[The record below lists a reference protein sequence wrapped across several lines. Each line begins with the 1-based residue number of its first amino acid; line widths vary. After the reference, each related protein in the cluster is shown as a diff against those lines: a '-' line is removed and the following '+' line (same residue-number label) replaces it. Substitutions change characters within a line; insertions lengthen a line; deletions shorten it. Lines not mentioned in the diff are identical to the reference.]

1 MELVF
6 DTGALDPAVRY
17 KAWREAICDVYVN
30 VDVAATD
37 PDQYKGFIR
46 EAHFGKVALT
56 DIFLSEQR
64 IRRNRRHISQLDKD
78 CYYLQFLHHGSL
90 NVLQKGG
97 EFMSNP
103 ARGAIFCATEQYEL
117 QCRGDV
123 RAYYLEIP
131 RDAFAAR
138 FPRDRVPLA
147 ETINTTSG
155 MGRIAVEFCAT
166 LASEGSALGADVRDR
181 LGEQL
186 LDILALT
193 LQSGEGEV
201 AVTEGAT
208 RNLRLRALQ
217 QWIEAHLADPE
228 MTLEGIAQANNMSL
242 RTLHLIFEQSEMS
255 ASEWI
260 WHRRLQRCHDEIA
273 KGDGRSITS
282 IAFANGFN
290 SSAHFSA
297 MFRRKFGL
305 TARELVRGADAMPH
319 RAARSRPRA

>member
-6 DTGALDPAVRY
+6 DTGALDPGARY

-30 VDVAATD
+30 VDVAATR

-46 EAHFGKVALT
+46 ETRFGKVALT

-123 RAYYLEIP
+123 RAYYLEVP
-131 RDAFAAR
+131 RDDFAAR

-147 ETINTTSG
+147 ATINTTHG
-155 MGRIAVEFCAT
+155 MGRIAVEFCAM
-166 LASEGSALGADVRDR
+166 LAGEGDVLGPDARDG
-181 LGEQL
+181 LGDQL

-193 LQSGEGEV
+193 LQAADGEV
-201 AVTEGAT
+201 PVTEGVT
-208 RNLRLRALQ
+208 RNLRLRGVQ
-217 QWIEAHLADPE
+217 QWIEAHLDDPD
-228 MTLEGIAQANNMSL
+228 MTLEGIAQANSMSL
-242 RTLHLIFEQSEMS
+242 RTLHMLFEQCEMS

-273 KGDGRSITS
+273 KRDGRSITS
-282 IAFANGFN
+282 IAFAHGFN

-305 TARELVRGADAMPH
+305 TARELLRSADPAPG
-319 RAARSRPRA
+319 RPAGGR